1 MVSAKPLSLSWE
13 SPSSQLCQL
22 FRYSPCPPSTQVSP
36 EAEPEPTLVQLFME
50 SLLMHHLE
58 DGKGFALLFVIVF
71 PGPGTAP
78 GV

>member
-1 MVSAKPLSLSWE
+1 ME
-13 SPSSQLCQL
+13 SVLAIKEIYLWIDWFDLLAVQG
-22 FRYSPCPPSTQVSP
+22 TQVTP

-58 DGKGFALLFVIVF
+58 DGKGFALLFMTVF

-78 GV
+78 GI